1 MFQISSASGG
11 IIVRQDILGNK
22 RWQPSPYLMLFI
34 GVMAVSTA
42 SLFIRYA
49 QANHASSIVIAA
61 VRLTLASVIL
71 TPFTLRNYRTELHGL
86 SRLDLGMAFVSG
98 ILLAIHFASWITSLE
113 HISVLVS
120 VVLVTTNPL
129 FVALF
134 APYLLGERIQ
144 RRTLVGILI
153 AFGGGILVS
162 FSSDSGASVTGG
174 NTLLGS
180 TLAVVGAIAAA
191 LYLIIG
197 RKLRASLSLIPYI
210 WLVYSTA
217 AVILMLAVF
226 AAGDNLTGYTPDT
239 YFWML
244 MLAIVP
250 QLIGHSSFNYAL
262 GHISAAYVSLVIL
275 GEPLGSALLA
285 FLFLGEIPG
294 WLQIAGAA
302 LILFAVAFAQQPEQP
317 HAEIAAH
324 ADVAG
329 D

>member
-302 LILFAVAFAQQPEQP
+302 LILFAVAFAQQHEQP